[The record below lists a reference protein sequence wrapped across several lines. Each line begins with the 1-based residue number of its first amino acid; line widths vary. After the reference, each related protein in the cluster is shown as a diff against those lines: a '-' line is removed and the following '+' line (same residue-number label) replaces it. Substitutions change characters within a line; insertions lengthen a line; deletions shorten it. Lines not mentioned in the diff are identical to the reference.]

1 MVFGLGTGHEAIWCS
16 GSIVAMKKEELRAKI
31 RDDRER
37 EWIRDA
43 LRARTFSSIETF
55 EQGLKL
61 IDFALGITANAK
73 HA

>member
-1 MVFGLGTGHEAIWCS
+1 
-16 GSIVAMKKEELRAKI
+16 MKKEELRARI

-61 IDFALGITANAK
+61 IEFALGITANAK